1 MRRLSDA
8 VRIDSKNK
16 SVQNVCYI
24 VNFKLSSLPF
34 EFQTHPDIEV
44 QLIPFWSGR
53 GSIKGF

>member
-16 SVQNVCYI
+16 YVQNVCYI

-44 QLIPFWSGR
+44 QLIPF
-53 GSIKGF
+53 